1 MTQHWNAR
9 DQTPS
14 PQVPKHAGQKTLLF
28 ELEFTNPYFEFK
40 DRLKSDTGPN
50 FGPDYTTVA
59 LYASDSLG
67 EDDAA
72 SGML

>member
-1 MTQHWNAR
+1 M
-9 DQTPS
+9 
-14 PQVPKHAGQKTLLF
+14 F